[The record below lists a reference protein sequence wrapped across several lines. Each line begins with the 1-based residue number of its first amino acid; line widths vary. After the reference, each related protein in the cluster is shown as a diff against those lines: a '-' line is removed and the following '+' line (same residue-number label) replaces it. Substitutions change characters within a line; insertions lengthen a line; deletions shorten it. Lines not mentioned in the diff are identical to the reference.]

1 MNGREITKIELKI
14 LKVTVLSFI
23 LLPKWNHPVLLAKH
37 DLPF

>member
-23 LLPKWNHPVLLAKH
+23 LLSKWNHPLGMSA
-37 DLPF
+37 